1 MKHRC
6 RIVVTNERGIC
17 AVRCSTVQYGAVQYE
32 YNLSLSLSISP
43 SGQRVR
49 EARGGGGREKE

>member
-17 AVRCSTVQYGAVQYE
+17 AVRCSTVQYSTSTT
-32 YNLSLSLSISP
+32 SLSLSISP